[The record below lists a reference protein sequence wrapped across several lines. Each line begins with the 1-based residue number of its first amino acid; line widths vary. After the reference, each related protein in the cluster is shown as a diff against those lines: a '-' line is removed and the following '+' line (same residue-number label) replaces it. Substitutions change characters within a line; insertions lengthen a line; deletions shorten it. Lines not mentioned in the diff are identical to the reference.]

1 MNIDTELQD
10 YEAAGSL
17 AEELPY
23 WGWLD
28 DERSCLTRAGE
39 LMSLARISP
48 FVLDGQT
55 PEQLDR
61 VVDRWQRMLSGLD
74 ARTRFYFYLLRRPV
88 RFPEVPPNGA
98 SKVVTLGQR
107 KRREFLTK
115 RVQDVSAYVAWAY
128 DPGLSTVAS
137 ERAGPWWMAGAKNW
151 MARRRNAQRSIYL
164 HSSIEAASAAFRQTV
179 DASRA
184 LVDDLTPLRLL
195 KAHEASEVL
204 SELTNR
210 PGTPWD
216 GATGSGMNWRL
227 AVSEL
232 EAERR
237 NLRLD
242 GEPVVLY
249 SLLSPPGSARSNL
262 LADLYRLDA
271 TLTVTLEWRPQR
283 LDSARRKIRG
293 AQRHYFSKRYSMS
306 AHVQETEG
314 SAAAMV
320 DTAAAAE
327 SDRLGDALV
336 ELETEGVAYGDLALT
351 IAIHGPLEHS
361 ESLDGDI
368 RRIFASH
375 DAKAIREG
383 YGQLPA
389 WFSRLPG
396 QPRRRQVRSVF
407 VSAGVAACMAPIFGP
422 PVGTPQSGH
431 LRKAAALAILETGW
445 RTPYHYD
452 LFQGDVG
459 HTLVLG
465 ATGAGKSFLL
475 NFLLV
480 QALQYD
486 PRVLILDLGGS
497 YRWLTQFLGG
507 GYMELSPAA
516 ADGEG
521 FQLRPFSLPA
531 GERTY
536 QFLTGWISR
545 LLRIGGWNLSGS
557 DPSEI
562 RARVEDLYAF
572 APGERTLG
580 TLVHSLPSKMWPAL
594 GRWHGDGAWG
604 KYFDNP
610 ADGEDLQFQDW
621 QVIDMAG
628 AAEHDDLCEA
638 ALFYLLER
646 LRLALENPDETA
658 RVKLMVVDEAWRYL
672 QDPAVL
678 SYLAE
683 AAKTWR
689 KKNAALIVATQSA
702 VDVTGTAGAEVL
714 LESMPT
720 KLFLA
725 NPDLPEKAA
734 ETFRLNP
741 SEMNTIRGLIPKREL
756 YLRRTDAAGSYA
768 LKSIRPAI
776 GFTHLRRLTRPSGPQ
791 PSKNTAWNRP
801 LNTYRNGGNSMLKF
815 IPLLVTA
822 VLALPGPLLAQD
834 TGSVL
839 RIIEAQD
846 QIVRIQAKTRHTTV
860 IVLPASEDILDFV
873 VGDSEYW
880 HLTGAANLAF
890 LKPIAEGVTTN
901 VALVCASGRIYS
913 FLVTEESAGE
923 PHLIVRVEH
932 PQIDDPRIS
941 PGVNTPAFVRRSQVT
956 AYQEMAETAM
966 QTVATVQEEA
976 EARVAEAK
984 AQAEGETEAFRS
996 DYPTRLNFPYRL
1008 EDKAIEWPFLVEGMW
1023 NDGQFT
1029 YLRSNAQ
1036 ETPALYEEKDGK
1048 PALVAYDLEED
1059 GLYIARHVL
1068 GNGWLQIGKEK
1079 AKWRFTAP
1087 KVAP

>member
-28 DERSCLTRAGE
+28 DERTCLTRAGE

-137 ERAGPWWMAGAKNW
+137 ERAGPWWMAVAKNW

-271 TLTVTLEWRPQR
+271 TLTVTLEWRTQR

-336 ELETEGVAYGDLALT
+336 ELETEGFAYGDLALT

-375 DAKAIREG
+375 DAKVIREG

-431 LRKAAALAILETGW
+431 LRKAALAILETGW

-452 LFQGDVG
+452 LFPGRRRPYAGVG
-459 HTLVLG
+459 RHRRGQKFL
-465 ATGAGKSFLL
+465 AQFPAGAGPPIRSPRPDSRSRGFLPL
-475 NFLLV
+475 AHPIFRRGIHGAIPGSGRRRRVPATAFLFTGRRADLSISDRV
-480 QALQYD
+480 DFPAASHRRMELERFRSERD
-486 PRVLILDLGGS
+486 PR
-497 YRWLTQFLGG
+497 
-507 GYMELSPAA
+507 P
-516 ADGEG
+516 
-521 FQLRPFSLPA
+521 
-531 GERTY
+531 
-536 QFLTGWISR
+536 
-545 LLRIGGWNLSGS
+545 
-557 DPSEI
+557 
-562 RARVEDLYAF
+562 
-572 APGERTLG
+572 
-580 TLVHSLPSKMWPAL
+580 
-594 GRWHGDGAWG
+594 
-604 KYFDNP
+604 
-610 ADGEDLQFQDW
+610 
-621 QVIDMAG
+621 
-628 AAEHDDLCEA
+628 
-638 ALFYLLER
+638 
-646 LRLALENPDETA
+646 
-658 RVKLMVVDEAWRYL
+658 
-672 QDPAVL
+672 
-678 SYLAE
+678 
-683 AAKTWR
+683 
-689 KKNAALIVATQSA
+689 
-702 VDVTGTAGAEVL
+702 
-714 LESMPT
+714 
-720 KLFLA
+720 
-725 NPDLPEKAA
+725 
-734 ETFRLNP
+734 
-741 SEMNTIRGLIPKREL
+741 RG
-756 YLRRTDAAGSYA
+756 
-768 LKSIRPAI
+768 
-776 GFTHLRRLTRPSGPQ
+776 
-791 PSKNTAWNRP
+791 RP
-801 LNTYRNGGNSMLKF
+801 LCFRASGADPWNT
-815 IPLLVTA
+815 
-822 VLALPGPLLAQD
+822 GPLLALKDVARAWPLARRRRMGQI
-834 TGSVL
+834 L
-839 RIIEAQD
+839 R
-846 QIVRIQAKTRHTTV
+846 
-860 IVLPASEDILDFV
+860 
-873 VGDSEYW
+873 
-880 HLTGAANLAF
+880 
-890 LKPIAEGVTTN
+890 
-901 VALVCASGRIYS
+901 
-913 FLVTEESAGE
+913 
-923 PHLIVRVEH
+923 
-932 PQIDDPRIS
+932 
-941 PGVNTPAFVRRSQVT
+941 
-956 AYQEMAETAM
+956 
-966 QTVATVQEEA
+966 
-976 EARVAEAK
+976 
-984 AQAEGETEAFRS
+984 
-996 DYPTRLNFPYRL
+996 
-1008 EDKAIEWPFLVEGMW
+1008 
-1023 NDGQFT
+1023 
-1029 YLRSNAQ
+1029 
-1036 ETPALYEEKDGK
+1036 
-1048 PALVAYDLEED
+1048 
-1059 GLYIARHVL
+1059 
-1068 GNGWLQIGKEK
+1068 
-1079 AKWRFTAP
+1079 
-1087 KVAP
+1087 